1 MKSLYLP
8 ESLYLE
14 ELPKRSTGCQPVLFA
29 LLSHS
34 DPDYKPVWPSIPTIC
49 KLSGIK
55 SETTVRAKNRELES
69 AGIISIKTTT
79 EKTKNGLRSWNMYFF
94 TFQKWIEIDL
104 ANGKP
109 GRGSNIPKMVEL
121 TARRE
126 AQKAVKDE
134 ARRLDARID
143 RVTFDF
149 KTVSDR
155 LKIWENHL
163 EFVGVHNK
171 TIYFN
176 AMSDLSPSFVEEQ
189 FRNEGFSIKVNRKAG

>member
-8 ESLYLE
+8 ESLYTD

-104 ANGKP
+104 SNGKP

-126 AQKAVKDE
+126 AQKAVKEE

-155 LKIWENHL
+155 LKIWESHL